1 MPFPKSIAGAVV
13 ALIYVVF
20 AIWVIHGER
29 VSTGGGWI
37 NLRGMGAWLVTA
49 PISLPCEWLGFKLD
63 YRSNAQMG
71 FAVLGTALLLYLLVA
86 GVAKLLLMFVA
97 RIGGN

>member
-1 MPFPKSIAGAVV
+1 MFFPKSISGAVV
-13 ALIYVVF
+13 ALVYVAF

-37 NLRGMGAWLVTA
+37 NLRGMGAILVTG
-49 PISLPCEWLGFKLD
+49 PISLPAEWLGVKLD

-71 FAVLGTALLLYLLVA
+71 FAMLGTALLVYLLTAGIVKLLLLLVA
-86 GVAKLLLMFVA
+86 SLRGS
-97 RIGGN
+97 